1 LRRSLDYLFIFKSRT
16 QPNHKAA
23 PLLIY
28 ATPIHLLSGAGG
40 WRAGKK
46 SGEKDAA
53 LAFPPSFLQGKAIIT
68 FLARLARDAAARS
81 LNAPRK
87 RALC

>member
-1 LRRSLDYLFIFKSRT
+1 
-16 QPNHKAA
+16 
-23 PLLIY
+23 LLIY

-40 WRAGKK
+40 WRTQK